1 MNNRITQIFKQR
13 YLSEFQN
20 IFIIFWVI
28 DLVDGVDYGFQ
39 SDMFFYAIIF
49 TTVVSFLLLIIY
61 ATQKVRNDKLFY
73 GKVTPWVEVTEPTG
87 YIKTKK
93 TLARWKVTYYLLLYA
108 VMPAILF
115 YLYYQSSPYKELL
128 HGIVTTIFMIWLIAG
143 FVLLFNGDED
153 A

>member
-1 MNNRITQIFKQR
+1 MNNRITQIYKQR

-93 TLARWKVTYYLLLYA
+93 TLARWKVTYYLSLYA

-115 YLYYQSSPYKELL
+115 TYIIKAALTRNFYMES
-128 HGIVTTIFMIWLIAG
+128 
-143 FVLLFNGDED
+143 
-153 A
+153 

>member
-13 YLSEFQN
+13 YLSDLQTA
-20 IFIIFWVI
+20 FIVFWVLDLLEGI
-28 DLVDGVDYGFQ
+28 DSGFQ
-39 SDMFFYAIIF
+39 SDWFFYATIF
-49 TTVVSFLLLIIY
+49 TSVATALLLAIY
-61 ATQKVRNDKLFY
+61 VTQKVRNDKLNE
-73 GKVTPWVEVTEPTG
+73 KITPWVEVTEPTG

-93 TLARWKVTYYLLLYA
+93 TLARWKVTYYLSLYA

-115 YLYYQSSPYKELL
+115 YLYYQGSPYKELL

-143 FVLLFNGDED
+143 FVLFFNGDED

>member
-1 MNNRITQIFKQR
+1 MNNRITQIYKQR

-93 TLARWKVTYYLLLYA
+93 TLARWKVTYYLSLYA

-115 YLYYQSSPYKELL
+115 YLYYQSSPYEELL

-143 FVLLFNGDED
+143 FVLFFNGDED

>member
-1 MNNRITQIFKQR
+1 MNNRITQIYKQR

-93 TLARWKVTYYLLLYA
+93 NVGTLE
-108 VMPAILF
+108 
-115 YLYYQSSPYKELL
+115 SN
-128 HGIVTTIFMIWLIAG
+128 
-143 FVLLFNGDED
+143 LLFVALCRNACHPFLPILSRQPLRGTFTWNRNNDIHD
-153 A
+153 MADRRICSFIQWR

>member
-1 MNNRITQIFKQR
+1 MNNRITQIYKQR

-28 DLVDGVDYGFQ
+28 DLVDGVDYRFQ

-93 TLARWKVTYYLLLYA
+93 TLARWKVTYYLSLYA

-115 YLYYQSSPYKELL
+115 YLYYQGSPYEELL

>member
-1 MNNRITQIFKQR
+1 MNNRITQIYKQR

-39 SDMFFYAIIF
+39 SDMFFYAKIF

-93 TLARWKVTYYLLLYA
+93 TLARWKVTYYLSLYA

-115 YLYYQSSPYKELL
+115 YLYYQGSPYEELL

-143 FVLLFNGDED
+143 FVLFFNGDED

>member
-13 YLSEFQN
+13 YLSDLQTA
-20 IFIIFWVI
+20 FIVFWVLDLLEGI
-28 DLVDGVDYGFQ
+28 DSGFQ

-93 TLARWKVTYYLLLYA
+93 TLARWKVTYYLSLYA

-115 YLYYQSSPYKELL
+115 YLYYQGSPYEELL

-143 FVLLFNGDED
+143 FVLFFNGDED

>member
-1 MNNRITQIFKQR
+1 MNNRITQIYKQR

-93 TLARWKVTYYLLLYA
+93 TLVRWKVTYYLSLYA

-115 YLYYQSSPYKELL
+115 YLYYQGSPYEELL

-143 FVLLFNGDED
+143 FVLFFNGDED

>member
-93 TLARWKVTYYLLLYA
+93 TLARWKVTYYLSLYA

-115 YLYYQSSPYKELL
+115 YLYYQGSPYKELL

>member
-1 MNNRITQIFKQR
+1 MNNRITQIYKQR

-93 TLARWKVTYYLLLYA
+93 TLARWKVTYYLSLYV

-115 YLYYQSSPYKELL
+115 YLYYQGSPYEELL

-143 FVLLFNGDED
+143 FVLFFNGDED

>member
-1 MNNRITQIFKQR
+1 MNNRITQIYKQR

-73 GKVTPWVEVTEPTG
+73 GKVTPWVEVAEPTG

-93 TLARWKVTYYLLLYA
+93 TLARWKVAYYLSLYT
-108 VMPAILF
+108 VMPAIFF
-115 YLYYQSSPYKELL
+115 YLYYQGSLYEELL
-128 HGIVTTIFMIWLIAG
+128 HGIVTTVFMIWLIAG
-143 FVLLFNGDED
+143 FVLFFNGDED

>member
-1 MNNRITQIFKQR
+1 MNNRITQIYKQR

-93 TLARWKVTYYLLLYA
+93 TLARWKVTYYLSLYA

-115 YLYYQSSPYKELL
+115 YLLL
-128 HGIVTTIFMIWLIAG
+128 SRQPLRGTFTWNRNNDIHDMADRRICSFLQWG
-143 FVLLFNGDED
+143 
-153 A
+153 

>member
-1 MNNRITQIFKQR
+1 MNNRITQIYKQR

-93 TLARWKVTYYLLLYA
+93 TLARWKVTYYLSLYA

-115 YLYYQSSPYKELL
+115 YLYYQGSPYEELL
-128 HGIVTTIFMIWLIAG
+128 HGTVTTIFMIWLIAG